1 MSFKKGGQIL
11 LAKLHSATRKSTVIF
26 SPAYVRRRNRGWNL
40 LCRYEENFLPADLVL
55 SKFTWDM
62 DYQCRLLFEDL
73 KSACKNIKKKKKVKS
88 SGYLVQQ
95 STACSSND
103 YFIKCCPFLSC
114 CYLGE
119 HSDLQSP
126 SHSFLWLFFLLPAV
140 LSTYY
145 TWLCFSN
152 NSS

>member
-26 SPAYVRRRNRGWNL
+26 SSAYVRRRNRGWNL

-73 KSACKNIKKKKKVKS
+73 KSACKNIKKKKKSQKQW
-88 SGYLVQQ
+88 LF
-95 STACSSND
+95 STAEYSMFFKWLF
-103 YFIKCCPFLSC
+103 YKMLSF
-114 CYLGE
+114 
-119 HSDLQSP
+119 
-126 SHSFLWLFFLLPAV
+126 SFLLLSRWALRLAIPISFFPMAILFASSCVINLLHLAV
-140 LSTYY
+140 
-145 TWLCFSN
+145 F
-152 NSS
+152 